1 MSDPASPD
9 GSAKDAGP
17 DQSVT
22 PDEQAGLAAA
32 RSPDPTW
39 SPPNPVWGPTDPAW
53 NPANPAWNPANPAWN
68 PPNTA
73 WSPPA
78 TGWEQPDPPYAGSYS
93 VGAAD
98 AGLYPPSP
106 PTASIPQGP
115 HGRSPR
121 SRRRFSR
128 LAVALLLVAAAA
140 FVGVAIDHGFWQT
153 TASTTSQ
160 TQPAAGSGSSGSGSA
175 LFGPG
180 GSGSNSSSSS
190 GSSSSGSSSSSASGA
205 PTDVTSIASTVN
217 PALVDINVTLG
228 YEGGQAA
235 ATGIVLTS
243 TGEVLTNNHVVN
255 GATSITA
262 TDVGNGRTYKATVV
276 GYDRSQDIAV
286 IQLSGASG
294 LKTAKLGDSS
304 KTAVGAGV
312 VAIGNAGGTG
322 GTPSAAGGTIV
333 ALGQQIVASDS
344 GDGTSEK
351 LTGLMET
358 NADIQPGDS
367 GGPLVDTAGE
377 VIGIDTAASGGY
389 SFQSS
394 ATQGFAVPINTAMA
408 IVSQIEGGHASA
420 TVHVGATAFLGVGLQ
435 STDSYGN
442 ASGGG
447 SSTSGAVLEGVL
459 SGSPAA
465 KAGLTAGDVITSVNG
480 QTVDSA
486 TSLSSLLGT
495 HKPGDHVKIGW
506 TDQTGQQHSAT
517 VQLATGPAA

>member
-9 GSAKDAGP
+9 GSAKGAGP
-17 DQSVT
+17 DQRVT
-22 PDEQAGLAAA
+22 PDEQPDLAAA
-32 RSPDPTW
+32 
-39 SPPNPVWGPTDPAW
+39 SPPDPAW
-53 NPANPAWNPANPAWN
+53 S

-78 TGWEQPDPPYAGSYS
+78 AGWEQPGPPYAGSYLR
-93 VGAAD
+93 D
-98 AGLYPPSP
+98 APDSGPYPPSP
-106 PTASIPQGP
+106 PPGWTPQGP
-115 HGRSPR
+115 YGRPPR
-121 SRRRFSR
+121 PRRRFSR
-128 LAVALLLVAAAA
+128 LAVATLLIGATA
-140 FVGVAIDHGFWQT
+140 FLGVAISHGFWQA
-153 TASTTSQ
+153 TASTASQ
-160 TQPAAGSGSSGSGSA
+160 TQPAAGSGSTGSGGA
-175 LFGPG
+175 PF
-180 GSGSNSSSSS
+180 GSGNDGAPFGAGSSGS
-190 GSSSSGSSSSSASGA
+190 GSSSSNSASGA

-243 TGEVLTNNHVVN
+243 TGEVLTSNHVVN
-255 GATSITA
+255 GATSISA
-262 TDVGNGRTYKATVV
+262 TDVGNGHTYKATVV
-276 GYDRSQDIAV
+276 GYDRSHDIAV

-294 LKTAKLGDSS
+294 LRTAKLGDSS
-304 KTAVGAGV
+304 KAAVGAGV

-322 GTPSAAGGTIV
+322 GAPSAAGGTIV

-344 GDGTSEK
+344 GDGTSEQ
-351 LTGLMET
+351 LTGLVET

-394 ATQGFAVPINTAMA
+394 ATQGFAVPINRAMT
-408 IVSQIEGGHASA
+408 IISQIEGNHASA
-420 TVHVGATAFLGVGLQ
+420 TVHIGATAFLGVELQ
-435 STDSYGN
+435 PTDAYGD
-442 ASGGG
+442 GFGG
-447 SSTSGAVLEGVL
+447 SSSASGATLARVL

-480 QTVDSA
+480 QTVDSP
-486 TSLSSLLGT
+486 TTLSSLLGT
-495 HKPGDHVKIGW
+495 HKPGDHVSIGW

>member
-9 GSAKDAGP
+9 GSVTGAGP
-17 DQSVT
+17 DHEVT
-22 PDEQAGLAAA
+22 RDERPESAATGL
-32 RSPDPTW
+32 PE
-39 SPPNPVWGPTDPAW
+39 PAW
-53 NPANPAWNPANPAWN
+53 NQNAPEPPVGLPNTAWS

-78 TGWEQPDPPYAGSYS
+78 AGWEQPGPYAGSS
-93 VGAAD
+93 FQGTPD
-98 AGLYPPSP
+98 TGTDPPGP
-106 PTASIPQGP
+106 PTGWAPQGP
-115 HGRSPR
+115 HGRPPR
-121 SRRRFSR
+121 PRRRFAR
-128 LAVALLLVAAAA
+128 LAVVTLLVGAAA
-140 FVGVAIDHGFWQT
+140 FLGIAISHGFWQT
-153 TASTTSQ
+153 AASTTSQ
-160 TQPAAGSGSSGSGSA
+160 THPAAGSGSGGSLLGPGSDGSPFGNGSSGSG
-175 LFGPG
+175 
-180 GSGSNSSSSS
+180 
-190 GSSSSGSSSSSASGA
+190 GSSSNSASGA

-262 TDVGNGRTYKATVV
+262 TDVGNGHTYKATVV
-276 GYDRSQDIAV
+276 GYDRSHDIAV

-304 KTAVGAGV
+304 RAAVGAGV

-344 GDGTSEK
+344 GDGTSEQ

-377 VIGIDTAASGGY
+377 VIGVDTAASGGY

-394 ATQGFAVPINTAMA
+394 GTQGFAVPINTALA
-408 IVSQIEGGHASA
+408 IVSQITNGNASA
-420 TVHVGATAFLGVGLQ
+420 TVHIGATAFLGVGLQ
-435 STDSYGN
+435 SADGF
-442 ASGGG
+442 GGAT
-447 SSTSGAVLEGVL
+447 SSGAILAGVL

-465 KAGLTAGDVITSVNG
+465 KAGLSAGDVIISVNG
-480 QTVDSA
+480 QTVDSPS
-486 TSLSSLLGT
+486 TLSALLGT
-495 HKPGDHVKIGW
+495 HKPGDHVSIGW
-506 TDQTGQQHSAT
+506 TDYQTGQQHSTT

>member
-9 GSAKDAGP
+9 GTAKGAGP
-17 DQSVT
+17 DQRVT
-22 PDEQAGLAAA
+22 PNEQPDRAPA
-32 RSPDPTW
+32 SPPDADW
-39 SPPNPVWGPTDPAW
+39 SPPDT
-53 NPANPAWNPANPAWN
+53 AWN

-73 WSPPA
+73 WSPPNTA
-78 TGWEQPDPPYAGSYS
+78 WSPPAAGWEQPAPPLAGFYQQGAP
-93 VGAAD
+93 GAAPN
-98 AGLYPPSP
+98 PPGP
-106 PTASIPQGP
+106 PTVAPQGP
-115 HGRSPR
+115 RGRPPR
-121 SRRRFSR
+121 PGRRFSR
-128 LAVALLLVAAAA
+128 LAVVTLLVAAAV
-140 FVGVAIDHGFWQT
+140 FLGIAISHGFWQT

-160 TQPAAGSGSSGSGSA
+160 TQPAAGSGSTGSGGA
-175 LFGPG
+175 PFGSGGDGAPFGNG
-180 GSGSNSSSSS
+180 GSSSSNSSSSS
-190 GSSSSGSSSSSASGA
+190 ATGA
-205 PTDVTSIASTVN
+205 PTNVTSIASTVN
-217 PALVDINVTLG
+217 PAVVDINVTLG

-276 GYDRSQDIAV
+276 GYDRSHDIAV

-294 LKTAKLGDSS
+294 LKTAKLGNSS

-322 GTPSAAGGTIV
+322 GTPSAAGGSVV

-344 GDGTSEK
+344 NDGTSEQ
-351 LTGLMET
+351 LTGLIET

-394 ATQGFAVPINTAMA
+394 GTQGFAVPINTAMA
-408 IVSQIEGGHASA
+408 IVSQIENNDASA
-420 TVHVGATAFLGVGLQ
+420 TVHIGATAFLGVALQ
-435 STDSYGN
+435 STSGSGDGFGGGAT
-442 ASGGG
+442 ASG
-447 SSTSGAVLEGVL
+447 AFVAGVL

-465 KAGLTAGDVITSVNG
+465 HAGLTTGSVITSVNG
-480 QTVDSA
+480 QTVGSPTALSA
-486 TSLSSLLGT
+486 LLGT
-495 HKPGDHVKIGW
+495 HKPGDRVVIGW
-506 TDQTGQQHSAT
+506 TDQTAKHHSAT

>member
-9 GSAKDAGP
+9 GSAKGAGP
-17 DQSVT
+17 DQRVT
-22 PDEQAGLAAA
+22 PDERPDFAAA
-32 RSPDPTW
+32 R
-39 SPPNPVWGPTDPAW
+39 PPE
-53 NPANPAWNPANPAWN
+53 PAWN

-78 TGWEQPDPPYAGSYS
+78 AGWEQPGPPYAGSYFQD
-93 VGAAD
+93 APD
-98 AGLYPPSP
+98 AGPYPPNP
-106 PTASIPQGP
+106 PPGRTPQGP
-115 HGRSPR
+115 YGRPPR
-121 SRRRFSR
+121 PRRRFSR
-128 LAVALLLVAAAA
+128 LAVATLLVAAAA
-140 FVGVAIDHGFWQT
+140 FVGVAISHGFWQA
-153 TASTTSQ
+153 TASTASQ
-160 TQPAAGSGSSGSGSA
+160 TRPAAGSGQTGSGGTQFGAGNGGSPFGSGGSGSGS
-175 LFGPG
+175 
-180 GSGSNSSSSS
+180 
-190 GSSSSGSSSSSASGA
+190 SSSSSASGA
-205 PTDVTSIASTVN
+205 PTDVTSIASTVD

-255 GATSITA
+255 GATSISA

-276 GYDRSQDIAV
+276 GYDRSHDIAV

-294 LKTAKLGDSS
+294 LRTAKLGDSS
-304 KTAVGAGV
+304 RAAVGAGV

-333 ALGQQIVASDS
+333 ALSQQIIASDS
-344 GDGTSEK
+344 GDGTSEQ

-394 ATQGFAVPINTAMA
+394 AAQGFAVPINTALA

-420 TVHVGATAFLGVGLQ
+420 TVHIGATAFLGVGLQ
-435 STDSYGN
+435 LADGYGEGF
-442 ASGGG
+442 GGG
-447 SSTSGAVLEGVL
+447 SSASGATLANVLP
-459 SGSPAA
+459 GSPAA
-465 KAGLTAGDVITSVNG
+465 KAGLTGGDVITSVDG
-480 QTVDSA
+480 RAVDSP
-486 TSLSSLLGT
+486 TTLTSLLGA
-495 HKPGDHVKIGW
+495 HKPGDHVSIGW
-506 TDQTGQQHSAT
+506 ADQTGQQHSTT

>member
-9 GSAKDAGP
+9 GSAKNAGP
-17 DQSVT
+17 EQRVT
-22 PDEQAGLAAA
+22 PDEQPDPAAA
-32 RSPDPTW
+32 SRPDLAW
-39 SPPNPVWGPTDPAW
+39 S
-53 NPANPAWNPANPAWN
+53 

-78 TGWEQPDPPYAGSYS
+78 AGWEKPGWSYPR
-93 VGAAD
+93 GAPD

-106 PTASIPQGP
+106 PTGRTSQGP
-115 HGRSPR
+115 YGRPPR
-121 SRRRFSR
+121 PRRRFSR
-128 LAVALLLVAAAA
+128 LAVATLLVAAAA
-140 FVGVAIDHGFWQT
+140 FLGVAISHGFWQA
-153 TASTTSQ
+153 TASTASQ
-160 TQPAAGSGSSGSGSA
+160 TQPAAGFGSTGSGGAPFGSGSDGAPSGGGSSGSGS
-175 LFGPG
+175 
-180 GSGSNSSSSS
+180 SSSN
-190 GSSSSGSSSSSASGA
+190 SASGA
-205 PTDVTSIASTVN
+205 PTDVTSIASTVD

-255 GATSITA
+255 GATSISA
-262 TDVGNGRTYKATVV
+262 TDVGNGHTYKATVV
-276 GYDRSQDIAV
+276 GYDRSHDIAV

-294 LKTAKLGDSS
+294 LRTAKLGDSS
-304 KTAVGAGV
+304 KAAVGGGV
-312 VAIGNAGGTG
+312 VAIGNVGGTG

-344 GDGTSEK
+344 GDGTSEQ
-351 LTGLMET
+351 LAGLVQT

-394 ATQGFAVPINTAMA
+394 ATQGFAVPINTAMT
-408 IVSQIEGGHASA
+408 IVSQIEGNHVSA
-420 TVHVGATAFLGVGLQ
+420 TVHIGATAFLGVGLQ
-435 STDSYGN
+435 QPTGGYGDGFGAGSS
-442 ASGGG
+442 ASGA
-447 SSTSGAVLEGVL
+447 TLAGVL

-465 KAGLTAGDVITSVNG
+465 KAGLTAGDMITSVNG
-480 QTVDSA
+480 QTVDSP
-486 TSLSSLLGT
+486 TTLSSLLGA
-495 HKPGDHVKIGW
+495 HKPGDHVSIGW
-506 TDQTGQQHSAT
+506 TDQTGRQHSAT